1 MDVAASSSMM
11 KHQETLYQANLK
23 VANMAKGQ
31 MEQTGKDIMKL
42 LDSTKVNQTNHPYK
56 GQNVDLSVY

>member
-1 MDVAASSSMM
+1 MDAAATSSVM

-23 VANMAKGQ
+23 TASMAKDQ

-42 LDSTKVNQTNHPYK
+42 LDSTQVNQSSHPYK
-56 GQNVDLSVY
+56 GQNVDVSIY

>member
-1 MDVAASSSMM
+1 MDAAATSSAM

-42 LDSTKVNQTNHPYK
+42 LDSTKVNQANHPYK
-56 GQNVDLSVY
+56 GQNVDVSVY